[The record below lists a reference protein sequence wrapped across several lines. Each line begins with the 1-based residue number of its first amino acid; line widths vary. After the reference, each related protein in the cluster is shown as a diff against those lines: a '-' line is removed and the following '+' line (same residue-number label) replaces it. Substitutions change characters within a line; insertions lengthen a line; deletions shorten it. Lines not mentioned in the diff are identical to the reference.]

1 MGADSYVANEV
12 ADRIE
17 KRLYEGITTQLILQ
31 LIFSY
36 MRKYRPGVGHL
47 YDLKQG
53 ISLMEPKPEF
63 ELFIQVLLAHT
74 GFEVTP
80 NRVLRGKCGEHEV
93 DGIARK
99 EGVTYFVEVKHHFSY
114 HALTGLDESRIAWA
128 VLEDVTD
135 AFTAGLTDLR
145 IDRAVIVTNTRYSE
159 HAIQYGKCKNLI
171 QIGWTSPEH
180 FGLRDAI
187 EENKLYPLSCLRD
200 VSVEARLR
208 LVNSGIV
215 LIKQLL
221 NQDALTIERKTGL
234 PQITVQSIMEKAK
247 HSANTLWGF

>member
-1 MGADSYVANEV
+1 MGADINIANEV
-12 ADRIE
+12 AERIE
-17 KRLYEGITTQLILQ
+17 KRLYQGITTQMILQ
-31 LIFSY
+31 LIFTY
-36 MRKYRPGVGHL
+36 MRKYRPAVSHL
-47 YDLKQG
+47 FDLKRA

-63 ELFIQVLLAHT
+63 ELFIQVLLANS

-80 NRVLRGKCGEHEV
+80 SQILRGKCGEHEV

-99 EGVTYFVEVKHHFSY
+99 NGVTYFVEAKHHFSY

-135 AFTAGLTDLR
+135 AFTLGLTDQK

-159 HAIQYGKCKNLI
+159 QAIQYGKCKNII

-180 FGLRDAI
+180 FGLRDTI
-187 EENKLYPLSCLRD
+187 EENKLYPLSCLRG

-221 NQDALTIERKTGL
+221 DQDRLTIQRKMGL
-234 PQITVQSIMEKAK
+234 TQATVLSIIEKAQ
-247 HSANTLWGF
+247 HSANTLWDF